1 MSGGSSN
8 RASYTEHN
16 EVQLIRGGKDYFDK
30 VLEMIDTAVSSIHL
44 QTYIYDE
51 DETGNKIADAL
62 IRAVN
67 RKVKVYVLLDGYAS
81 RSLSSAFIKKLLN
94 AGIHFEYFMPLFRFK
109 SFYLGRRLHY
119 KVIVTDGYKC
129 IVGGVNISN
138 RYNDIMGKPAW
149 LDWAIYNEGEASEE
163 LYTYCIEMWNKASK
177 NKIYLSAK
185 DTEIV
190 NRTNN
195 ICHVGVRRNDWVNRR
210 TQVSKSYKNM
220 FATAQSHVIVMSS
233 YFWPSR
239 KILREMTQASKR
251 GVKIQLILAG
261 ISDVTIAKYAERYM
275 YRLLFRNKIEI
286 YEYQLN
292 VLHGKIAVKDSN
304 LVTVGSY
311 NVNNISAYASIEI
324 NLDIKNDAFANQV
337 EKTLEHIL
345 TTDCVQI
352 KESEFM
358 KQNKFIQF
366 LQMLSYEAIHFIFFL
381 FTFYFKQ
388 TKYQH

>member
-8 RASYTEHN
+8 KASYTEHN

-30 VLEMIDTAVSSIHL
+30 VLLMIDTAISSIHL
-44 QTYIYDE
+44 QTYIFDE
-51 DETGNKIADAL
+51 DETGNTIADAL
-62 IRAVN
+62 IRAAN

-81 RSLSSAFIKKLLN
+81 RSLSSAFKHKLQK

-119 KVIVTDGYKC
+119 KVIVTDAYKC

-138 RYNDIMGKPAW
+138 RYNDLMGNPAW
-149 LDWAIYNEGEASEE
+149 LDWAIYNEGEASEA

-177 NKIYLSAK
+177 NKIYELSNAAQIK
-185 DTEIV
+185 KT
-190 NRTNN
+190 TN
-195 ICHVGVRRNDWVNRR
+195 ICHVGLRRNDWVSRR
-210 TQVSKSYKNM
+210 TQVSKSYRNM

-261 ISDVTIAKYAERYM
+261 ISDVSIAKYAERYM

-286 YEYQLN
+286 HEYQLN
-292 VLHGKIAVKDSN
+292 VLHGKIAVKDKN
-304 LVTVGSY
+304 WVTVGSY
-311 NVNNISAYASIEI
+311 NVNNISAYASIEV
-324 NLDIKNDAFANQV
+324 NLDIKNGAFAKHV
-337 EKTLEHIL
+337 EETLAHII
-345 TTDCVQI
+345 TNDCVQI
-352 KESEFM
+352 KEGEFM

-388 TKYQH
+388 TKYHP